1 MKRNTFI
8 IIITLLLQIIVTIFA
23 KVNNIMWLQAGITVC
38 VPTFFMSML
47 VLCVYNRN
55 ILNWMDKPNYVL

>member
-23 KVNNIMWLQAGITVC
+23 KVNNIMWLQAGITV
-38 VPTFFMSML
+38 
-47 VLCVYNRN
+47 R
-55 ILNWMDKPNYVL
+55 